1 MKKFIFIIILS
12 VVILTF
18 SDYYNSYIGN
28 ITKEEAILII
38 DTRFTTLFMILLIF
52 FLYRNKLHYKDTEW
66 VQEQL

>member
-52 FLYRNKLHYKDTEW
+52 FLYRKKLHYKDTEW

>member
-28 ITKEEAILII
+28 ITKEESILII

-52 FLYRNKLHYKDTEW
+52 FLYRKKLHYKDTEW